1 MQIFVCLGRWIYC
14 RCCYQYN
21 NLLRHHHYHCILLLL
36 CLLPVLPLSY
46 TRCCG
51 RHPTALST
59 VRIKSCLYD
68 DDAASTYSSAGQLQS
83 ATSRLHPASFGT
95 QSASSALPRP
105 LTAFNSASPPTRR
118 ISTRSDA
125 CCCQCCPTGKELT
138 HCTRQPRTPAFLWTL
153 WNKKLHSSKT

>member
-1 MQIFVCLGRWIYC
+1 MQIFVCFGRWIYC
-14 RCCYQYN
+14 RRCYQYN
-21 NLLRHHHYHCILLLL
+21 ILLRHHHSHCILLLL
-36 CLLPVLPLSY
+36 YLLPVLPLWY

-68 DDAASTYSSAGQLQS
+68 DDAASTNSSAGQLQS
-83 ATSRLHPASFGT
+83 ATSRLHPVSFGT

-105 LTAFNSASPPTRR
+105 LTTFNSASPPTRR
-118 ISTRSDA
+118 NSIRSDA

-153 WNKKLHSSKT
+153 WNKKLLSSKT